1 MEGLIV
7 RAQILVV
14 FPNEFLLRV
23 TCTVVKYN
31 RIVVIDPLPD
41 DVFLEVFDLCLRDP
55 TEYPAQRTR
64 KWITLVH
71 VCRRWRR
78 IIFSS
83 PRRLDLYLACICGT
97 PVRQN
102 LIYWPLILPL
112 VIVYHPGTIYLRKN
126 TFDDEDNIV
135 AALTHADRIH
145 HVDIYATSS
154 LFREVTTVM
163 RKSFPVLTHLELT
176 WDQDDF
182 QPFPSLPQGFLGG
195 SAPCLEYLYLSGVSF
210 PGLPLLL
217 STGNLLTLRLND
229 IVQSIPPETMVAGLA
244 VLTRLSHFSIQFDS
258 EIPPPGPDRS
268 RSNRPIP
275 IILPA
280 LTLFV
285 YQGYSEYLED
295 LLALIDTPLVEAI
308 TIKYFFGDIHVPQL
322 SQFIGRTKNL
332 KDAQFRRAYVEF
344 CHDQVFVELE
354 LGLPRGEPQTDVDLK
369 LALLGPWS
377 DMQVPY
383 AVDVFGQVDAIFSN
397 VDHLFAHASCLD
409 WTHWRIVDNL
419 DSNEWLPFLRLFP
432 AMETLRLSGD
442 MMPYIVS
449 ALEEIPEEMVTEVVP
464 ALHLLWLD
472 EEERREDD
480 EPVGSIERFL
490 SLRQLSECPVTV
502 VDTEDEFDEI
512 LDENTQGPLD
522 TLE

>member
-1 MEGLIV
+1 M
-7 RAQILVV
+7 
-14 FPNEFLLRV
+14 
-23 TCTVVKYN
+23 
-31 RIVVIDPLPD
+31 
-41 DVFLEVFDLCLRDP
+41 
-55 TEYPAQRTR
+55 
-64 KWITLVH
+64 H

-78 IIFSS
+78 IIFAS

-145 HVDIYATSS
+145 RVDIYATSS

-217 STGNLLTLRLND
+217 STSNLLTLRLND

-244 VLTRLSHFSIQFDS
+244 VLTRLKTLCIEFVSRTSQ
-258 EIPPPGPDRS
+258 PDQGRS
-268 RSNRPIP
+268 RSNHPTPIT
-275 IILPA
+275 LPA

-285 YQGYSEYLED
+285 YRGYSGYLED
-295 LLALIDTPLVEAI
+295 LLALIDMPLVDTIA
-308 TIKYFFGDIHVPQL
+308 IKYFMGEIQVPQL
-322 SQFIGRTKNL
+322 SRFIGRTKNL
-332 KDAQFRRAYVEF
+332 KDAQFGRANVDF
-344 CHDQVFVELE
+344 CHDQVNVELE
-354 LGLPRGEPQTDVDLK
+354 LNFPQEGPQTDVDLK
-369 LALLGPWS
+369 LTLLGPWL
-377 DMQVPY
+377 DIQVPY
-383 AVDVFGQVDAIFSN
+383 VVDVLVQVAAIFSN
-397 VDHLFAHASCLD
+397 VDHLFTHASCLE
-409 WTHWRIVDNL
+409 WRDLDDL
-419 DSNEWLPFLRLFP
+419 DSIEWLQFLRLFP
-432 AMETLRLSGD
+432 AVETLHLSGD
-442 MMPYIVS
+442 MVTYIAS
-449 ALEEIPEEMVTEVVP
+449 ALEDITEEMVTEVMP

-472 EEERREDD
+472 EEDRTDEDK
-480 EPVGSIERFL
+480 PVGSIERFL
-490 SLRQLSECPVTV
+490 ALRQLSGCPVTV
-502 VDTEDEFDEI
+502 VNTKDEFYETLNI
-512 LDENTQGPLD
+512 LKAHRRCWNKIL
-522 TLE
+522 

>member
-112 VIVYHPGTIYLRKN
+112 VIVYRPGTIYLRKN
-126 TFDDEDNIV
+126 TLDDEDNIV

-195 SAPCLEYLYLSGVSF
+195 SAPCLEYLYLCGVSF

-244 VLTRLSHFSIQFDS
+244 VLTRLKTLCIEFVSRTSQ
-258 EIPPPGPDRS
+258 PDQGRS
-268 RSNRPIP
+268 RSNHPMPIT
-275 IILPA
+275 LPA

-285 YQGYSEYLED
+285 YRGYSGYLED
-295 LLALIDTPLVEAI
+295 LLALIDMPLVDTIA
-308 TIKYFFGDIHVPQL
+308 IKYFMGEIQVPQL
-322 SQFIGRTKNL
+322 SRFIGRTKNL
-332 KDAQFRRAYVEF
+332 KDAQFGRANVDF
-344 CHDQVFVELE
+344 CHDQVNVELE
-354 LGLPRGEPQTDVDLK
+354 LNFPQEGPQTDVDLK
-369 LALLGPWS
+369 LTLLGPWL
-377 DMQVPY
+377 DIQVPY
-383 AVDVFGQVDAIFSN
+383 VVDVLVQVAAIFSN
-397 VDHLFAHASCLD
+397 VDHLFTHASCLE
-409 WTHWRIVDNL
+409 WRDLDDL
-419 DSNEWLPFLRLFP
+419 DSIEWLQFLRLFP
-432 AMETLRLSGD
+432 AVETLHLSGD
-442 MMPYIVS
+442 MVTYIAS
-449 ALEEIPEEMVTEVVP
+449 ALEDITEEMVTEVMP

-472 EEERREDD
+472 EEERREEDK
-480 EPVGSIERFL
+480 PVGSIERFL
-490 SLRQLSECPVTV
+490 SLRQLSGRPVTV
-502 VDTEDEFDEI
+502 AGTEDEFNKPPNG
-512 LDENTQGPLD
+512 NTQGPSD
-522 TLE
+522 MLE